1 MTDGGVVLISG
12 TNSGIGRRTVES
24 FARAGYR
31 VYAGMR
37 APEGKNAAAKAELEA
52 LAGTGLAL
60 EVVALDVT
68 SDAEVEAT
76 VAGILAKTERIDVLV
91 NNAGISLAAPSEC
104 SSIEQAKLVFET
116 NYWGPVRLCRAVLP
130 TMRRRRTG
138 LVVHLSS
145 IGGRVPLPNAAFYS
159 GSKMALETLGEVQ
172 RYELASF
179 GIDVSLVEPGVYG
192 TDILDKL
199 SYGDDHERIAE
210 YGALADKAKHGVA
223 AAKQMIANKYPDP
236 QEVADVILRLARL
249 PAGQRPLRTLV
260 GEDAA
265 MLEPINAVTGP
276 LTEAMFKAFGYI

>member
-1 MTDGGVVLISG
+1 MTDGGVVLVTG
-12 TNSGIGRRTVES
+12 TNSGIGRLTVET

-37 APEGKNAAAKAELEA
+37 SPEGKNAAAKGELEA
-52 LAGTGLAL
+52 LARTGLAL
-60 EVVALDVT
+60 EVVTLDVT
-68 SDAEVEAT
+68 DDAQVEAA

-138 LVVHLSS
+138 LIVHISS
-145 IGGRVPLPNAAFYS
+145 IAGRVAVPNATYYG
-159 GSKMALETLGEVQ
+159 GSKAALEVLGEVQ

-199 SYGDDHERIAE
+199 SYGDDHERLAE
-210 YGALADKAKHGVA
+210 YGELADKAKHGVA

-236 QEVADVILRLARL
+236 QEIADVILGLARL

-260 GEDAA
+260 GEGAA

-276 LTEAMFKAFGYI
+276 LAEAMFKAFGYI